1 MNSHNASPPVIHAL
15 DINKRFNLSFDK
27 SLKEKTLSFFKR
39 QNNKQVFQAL
49 SEVNLDVYPGET
61 LGLLGHNGSGKST
74 LLKILGGIL
83 SPTSGKV
90 YARGRIAALL
100 ELGAGFHPDL
110 SGRENVYLNAAILG
124 LSSSETE
131 EVFEEIVDF
140 SGIGTFIDTQ
150 VKFYS
155 SGMYVRLAFAVAV
168 HSNPDI
174 LLVDEV
180 LAVGDEPFQQKCMAK
195 IREFQELGKTIILVS
210 HSAHQILEVCS
221 RTVVLEKGKVVFD
234 GEPEDGVKKLKAG
247 YEEEARARHKEQLG
261 HLDSNSST
269 GGSLQI
275 QEVKLSATNQSNFD
289 RKNIP
294 VGSDLSVLIDYSV
307 KSLDAYVLGLHFKN
321 SVGETIYMVD
331 TQGIGASVPK
341 NNGKHII
348 QFVIP
353 NMNISGTTLFLG
365 VTATTPGGKWLDNLP
380 NVVELKFEDDSIGS
394 GYVQFKPEVII
405 RNSIS

>member
-1 MNSHNASPPVIHAL
+1 MNSHNVSSPVIRAL

-195 IREFQELGKTIILVS
+195 IREFQQLGKTIILVS

-247 YEEEARARHKEQLG
+247 YEEEARARHQEQLG

-269 GGSLQI
+269 GGTLQI
-275 QEVKLSATNQSNFD
+275 QEVKLSATNQSSFD

-307 KSLDAYVLGLHFKN
+307 KSLDAYVLGVHFKN

-331 TQGIGASVPK
+331 TQGIGAIVPT

-348 QFVIP
+348 ELVIP
-353 NMNISGTTLFLG
+353 DMNISGQTLFLG

-394 GYVQFKPEVII
+394 GYFQFKPEVII